1 MLSRTADCLY
11 WMARYTERAE
21 NTARMLDVNHQ
32 TSLLPQPAEFLEQSW
47 KKLLTISKLEEAF
60 LSKYDVINRE
70 NVLDFMIYETSNPSS
85 IVSCLFAARENARVI
100 RGKITSEVWET
111 QNTTWLELQRILEAR
126 NQADPSR
133 LLEWVKHRCHLFRG
147 VMHGTML
154 KNEAFYFMNVGTL
167 LERADNTARILETK
181 YEDQASLKVL
191 RTDKKGKVV
200 DGETIEIIDGAD
212 GNFFDFYHWAALLRS
227 VSAFEIYRQ
236 IYSDQVTPK
245 QVAELLIFNKQM
257 PRSLVS
263 CVNEL
268 IPLISEV
275 KNQQSK
281 EIERLLGKLKAN
293 LDYSDIDE
301 VFSQGLE
308 EFIEEFLER
317 INHIADEFSN
327 AYLIPLAVA

>member
-85 IVSCLFAARENARVI
+85 IVSCLYAARENARVI

-126 NQADPSR
+126 HQADPSR

-147 VMHGTML
+147 VLYGTML
-154 KNEAFYFMNVGTL
+154 KNEAFYFISVGTL
-167 LERADNTARILETK
+167 LERADNTARILQTK
-181 YEDQASLKVL
+181 YEDPVSLKVL
-191 RTDKKGKVV
+191 STHTTGDEGT
-200 DGETIEIIDGAD
+200 G

-245 QVAELLIFNKQM
+245 QVAQLLIFNKQM
-257 PRSLVS
+257 PRSLVC

-268 IPLISEV
+268 IPLISEM

-281 EIERLLGKLKAN
+281 EIERLLGKLKAS

-301 VFSQGLE
+301 VFEQGLE
-308 EFIEEFLER
+308 EFIEAFLER
-317 INHIADEFSN
+317 INHVADEISS

>member
-32 TSLLPQPAEFLEQSW
+32 TSLLPQPSEVLEQSW
-47 KKLLTISKLEEAF
+47 KKLLTISKLEGAF

-85 IVSCLFAARENARVI
+85 IVSCLYAARENARVI

-111 QNTTWLELQRILEAR
+111 QNTTWLELQRILQTR
-126 NQADPSR
+126 HQSDPSR

-147 VMHGTML
+147 VMYGTML
-154 KNEAFYFMNVGTL
+154 KNEAFYFINVGTL

-181 YEDQASLKVL
+181 YENEATLGQAYKEKSA
-191 RTDKKGKVV
+191 DDSA
-200 DGETIEIIDGAD
+200 DGEL
-212 GNFFDFYHWAALLRS
+212 FDFYHWAALLRS

-268 IPLISEV
+268 IPLVSEV

-281 EIERLLGKLKAN
+281 EIERLLGKLKAS

-301 VFSQGLE
+301 VFAQGLDG
-308 EFIEEFLER
+308 FIESFLER
-317 INHIADEFSN
+317 INHIADEFSS

>member
-32 TSLLPQPAEFLEQSW
+32 TSLLPQPAQFLEQSW
-47 KKLLTISKLEEAF
+47 KKLLTISKLEESF
-60 LSKYDVINRE
+60 LSQYDVINRE
-70 NVLDFMIYETSNPSS
+70 NVLDFMIYETGNPSS

-100 RGKITSEVWET
+100 RGRITSEVWET
-111 QNTTWLELQRILEAR
+111 QNTTWLELQQILESR
-126 NQADPSR
+126 HQADPSR

-147 VMHGTML
+147 VLHGTML
-154 KNEAFYFMNVGTL
+154 KNEAFYFIRVGTL
-167 LERADNTARILETK
+167 LERADNTARILENK
-181 YEDQASLKVL
+181 YEDQEAIQVL
-191 RTDKKGKVV
+191 EDS
-200 DGETIEIIDGAD
+200 AD
-212 GNFFDFYHWAALLRS
+212 HNFFDFYHWASLLRS

-245 QVAELLIFNKQM
+245 QVAQLLIFNKQM
-257 PRSLVS
+257 PRSLV
-263 CVNEL
+263 CCINEL

-281 EIERLLGKLKAN
+281 EIDRLLGKLKAS

-301 VFSQGLE
+301 VFEQGLE
-308 EFIEEFLER
+308 EFIETFLER
-317 INHIADEFSN
+317 INHIANEFSS
-327 AYLIPLAVA
+327 AYLIPLAAI

>member
-32 TSLLPQPAEFLEQSW
+32 TSLLPQPTEFLEQSW
-47 KKLLTISKLEEAF
+47 KKLLTISNPEESFLE
-60 LSKYDVINRE
+60 KYDVVTRE

-100 RGKITSEVWET
+100 RGKITSEAWET

-126 NQADPSR
+126 TQADPSR
-133 LLEWVKHRCHLFRG
+133 LLDWVKYRCHLFRG

-181 YEDQASLKVL
+181 YEGQAALKVL
-191 RTDKKGKVV
+191 RTDKKDTLVH
-200 DGETIEIIDGAD
+200 GELAELIDGAD
-212 GNFFDFYHWAALLRS
+212 GDFFDFYHWAALLRS

-245 QVAELLIFNKQM
+245 QVAQLLIFNKQM
-257 PRSLVS
+257 PRSLV
-263 CVNEL
+263 CCINEL
-268 IPLISEV
+268 IPLIAEM
-275 KNQQSK
+275 KNQESK
-281 EIERLLGKLKAN
+281 EIERLLGKLKAH

-317 INHIADEFSN
+317 INHIADEFSS

>member
-47 KKLLTISKLEEAF
+47 KKLLTISKLEESF
-60 LSKYDVINRE
+60 LQKYDVVTRE

-100 RGKITSEVWET
+100 RGKITSEAWET

-126 NQADPSR
+126 HQADPSR
-133 LLEWVKHRCHLFRG
+133 LLDWVKHRCHLFRG

-181 YEDQASLKVL
+181 YEGQVALKVL
-191 RTDKKGKVV
+191 HSDKQGNEVSAELV
-200 DGETIEIIDGAD
+200 EVIDGAD
-212 GNFFDFYHWAALLRS
+212 GDFFDFYHWAALLRS

-245 QVAELLIFNKQM
+245 QVAQLLIFNKQM
-257 PRSLVS
+257 PRSLVC

-268 IPLISEV
+268 IPLIAEM

-281 EIERLLGKLKAN
+281 EIERLLGKLKAS

>member
-1 MLSRTADCLY
+1 
-11 WMARYTERAE
+11 
-21 NTARMLDVNHQ
+21 
-32 TSLLPQPAEFLEQSW
+32 
-47 KKLLTISKLEEAF
+47 
-60 LSKYDVINRE
+60 
-70 NVLDFMIYETSNPSS
+70 
-85 IVSCLFAARENARVI
+85 
-100 RGKITSEVWET
+100 
-111 QNTTWLELQRILEAR
+111 
-126 NQADPSR
+126 
-133 LLEWVKHRCHLFRG
+133 
-147 VMHGTML
+147 MHGTML

-191 RTDKKGKVV
+191 RTDKKA
-200 DGETIEIIDGAD
+200 EADGAD
-212 GNFFDFYHWAALLRS
+212 GDFFDFYHWAALLRS

-245 QVAELLIFNKQM
+245 QVAQLLIFNKQM
-257 PRSLVS
+257 PRSLIS

-281 EIERLLGKLKAN
+281 EIERLLGKLKAS

>member
-32 TSLLPQPAEFLEQSW
+32 TSLLPQPAQFLEQSW
-47 KKLLTISKLEEAF
+47 KKLLTISKLEESF
-60 LSKYDVINRE
+60 LIKHDVINRE

-85 IVSCLFAARENARVI
+85 IVSCLFSARENARVI
-100 RGKITSEVWET
+100 RGRITSEVWET
-111 QNTTWLELQRILEAR
+111 QNTTWLELQQILEAR
-126 NQADPSR
+126 NQTDPSR

-154 KNEAFYFMNVGTL
+154 KNEAFYFIRVGTV
-167 LERADNTARILETK
+167 LERADNTARILENK
-181 YEDQASLKVL
+181 YEDQAAIQALEDD
-191 RTDKKGKVV
+191 TDN
-200 DGETIEIIDGAD
+200 
-212 GNFFDFYHWAALLRS
+212 NFFDFYHWASLLRS

-245 QVAELLIFNKQM
+245 QVAQLLIFNKQM
-257 PRSLVS
+257 PRSLV
-263 CVNEL
+263 CCINEL

-281 EIERLLGKLKAN
+281 EIERLLGKLKAS

-301 VFSQGLE
+301 VFEQGLE
-308 EFIEEFLER
+308 EFIETFLER
-317 INHIADEFSN
+317 INHIADEFSS
-327 AYLIPLAVA
+327 AYLIPLATI

>member
-32 TSLLPQPAEFLEQSW
+32 TSLLPQPSEFLEQSW

-60 LSKYDVINRE
+60 LSKHDVVNRE

-85 IVSCLFAARENARVI
+85 IVSCLYA
-100 RGKITSEVWET
+100 GKITSEAGET

-126 NQADPSR
+126 HQADPSR

-147 VMHGTML
+147 VLYGTML
-154 KNEAFYFMNVGTL
+154 KNEAFYFINVGTL

-181 YEDQASLKVL
+181 YEHQDALKVL
-191 RTDKKGKVV
+191 DPNKASD
-200 DGETIEIIDGAD
+200 DGTGGE
-212 GNFFDFYHWAALLRS
+212 FFDFYHWAALLRS

-245 QVAELLIFNKQM
+245 QVAQLLIFNKQM
-257 PRSLVS
+257 PRSLVC

-268 IPLISEV
+268 IPLISEM

-281 EIERLLGKLKAN
+281 EI
-293 LDYSDIDE
+293 
-301 VFSQGLE
+301 
-308 EFIEEFLER
+308 
-317 INHIADEFSN
+317 
-327 AYLIPLAVA
+327 

>member
-1 MLSRTADCLY
+1 
-11 WMARYTERAE
+11 MARYTERAE

-32 TSLLPQPAEFLEQSW
+32 TSLLPQPKEFLEQSW
-47 KKLLTISKLEEAF
+47 KKLLTISKLEDAF
-60 LSKYDVINRE
+60 LSQYDEVNRE

-85 IVSCLFAARENARVI
+85 IVSCLYAARENARVI

-126 NQADPSR
+126 HQADPSR

-147 VMHGTML
+147 VLHGTML
-154 KNEAFYFMNVGTL
+154 KNEAFYFINVGTL

-181 YEDQASLKVL
+181 YEDQAALKSF
-191 RTDKKGKVV
+191 RYKGS
-200 DGETIEIIDGAD
+200 DEGAD
-212 GNFFDFYHWAALLRS
+212 GKFFDFYHWAALLRS

-245 QVAELLIFNKQM
+245 QVAQLLIFNKQK
-257 PRSLVS
+257 PRSLIC

-281 EIERLLGKLKAN
+281 EIERLLGKLKAS

-301 VFSQGLE
+301 VFQQGLE
-308 EFIEEFLER
+308 EFIEVFLER

-327 AYLIPLAVA
+327 AYLIPLATN

>member
-11 WMARYTERAE
+11 WMSRYMERAE

-32 TSLLPQPAEFLEQSW
+32 TSLLPQPKEFLEQSW
-47 KKLLTISKLEEAF
+47 KKLLTISKLEDAF
-60 LSKYDVINRE
+60 LSQYDEVNRE

-85 IVSCLFAARENARVI
+85 IVSCLYAARENARVI

-126 NQADPSR
+126 HQADPSR

-147 VMHGTML
+147 VLHGTML
-154 KNEAFYFMNVGTL
+154 KNEAFYFINVGTL

-181 YEDQASLKVL
+181 YEDQAALKSF
-191 RTDKKGKVV
+191 RHKGS
-200 DGETIEIIDGAD
+200 DEGAD
-212 GNFFDFYHWAALLRS
+212 GKFFDFYHWAALLRS

-245 QVAELLIFNKQM
+245 QVAQLLIFNKQM
-257 PRSLVS
+257 PRSLIC

-281 EIERLLGKLKAN
+281 EIERLLGKLKAS

-301 VFSQGLE
+301 VFQQGLE
-308 EFIEEFLER
+308 EFIEVFLER

-327 AYLIPLAVA
+327 AYLIPLATN

>member
-32 TSLLPQPAEFLEQSW
+32 TSLLPQPTVFLEQSW
-47 KKLLTISKLEEAF
+47 RKLLTISKLEDLF
-60 LSKYDVINRE
+60 LSKYTVINRE
-70 NVLDFMIYETSNPSS
+70 NVLDFIIYETSNPSS

-111 QNTTWLELQRILEAR
+111 QNTTWLELQRIIEAR

-147 VMHGTML
+147 VMYGTML
-154 KNEAFYFMNVGTL
+154 KNEAFYFISIGTL
-167 LERADNTARILETK
+167 LERADNTARILENK
-181 YEDQASLKVL
+181 YEVQDSLKA
-191 RTDKKGKVV
+191 TSPKKTLEEG
-200 DGETIEIIDGAD
+200 TDGA
-212 GNFFDFYHWAALLRS
+212 FFDFYHWAALLRS

-245 QVAELLIFNKQM
+245 QVAQLLIFNKQM
-257 PRSLVS
+257 PRSLVC

-281 EIERLLGKLKAN
+281 EIERLLGKLKAS

-301 VFSQGLE
+301 VFEQGLE
-308 EFIEEFLER
+308 EFMKAFLER

>member
-47 KKLLTISKLEEAF
+47 KKLLTISKLEKSF
-60 LSKYDVINRE
+60 LNKYDVVTRE

-100 RGKITSEVWET
+100 RGKITSEAWET
-111 QNTTWLELQRILEAR
+111 QNTTWLELQRILETR
-126 NQADPSR
+126 NQTDPSR

-181 YEDQASLKVL
+181 YEDQAALKVL
-191 RTDKKGKVV
+191 RKDREGKITDET
-200 DGETIEIIDGAD
+200 DGH
-212 GNFFDFYHWAALLRS
+212 FFDFYHWAALLRS

-245 QVAELLIFNKQM
+245 QVAQLLIFNKQM
-257 PRSLVS
+257 PRSLV
-263 CVNEL
+263 CCINEL
-268 IPLISEV
+268 IPLIAEM

-281 EIERLLGKLKAN
+281 EIERLLGKLKAS

>member
-32 TSLLPQPAEFLEQSW
+32 TSLLPQPSEFLEQSW
-47 KKLLTISKLEEAF
+47 KKLLTISKLEESF
-60 LSKYDVINRE
+60 LQKYDAVTRE

-100 RGKITSEVWET
+100 RGRITSEAWET

-181 YEDQASLKVL
+181 YEDQATLKVL
-191 RTDKKGKVV
+191 RTDKKV
-200 DGETIEIIDGAD
+200 DADGAD
-212 GNFFDFYHWAALLRS
+212 GDFFDFYHWAALLRS

-281 EIERLLGKLKAN
+281 EIERLLGKLKAS

>member
-1 MLSRTADCLY
+1 
-11 WMARYTERAE
+11 MARYTERAE

-32 TSLLPQPAEFLEQSW
+32 TSLLPQPKEFLEQSW
-47 KKLLTISKLEEAF
+47 KKLLTISKLEDAF
-60 LSKYDVINRE
+60 LSQYDEVNRE

-85 IVSCLFAARENARVI
+85 IVSCLYAARENARVI

-126 NQADPSR
+126 HQADPSR

-147 VMHGTML
+147 VLHGTML
-154 KNEAFYFMNVGTL
+154 KNEAFYFINVGTL

-181 YEDQASLKVL
+181 YEDQAALKSF
-191 RTDKKGKVV
+191 RYKGS
-200 DGETIEIIDGAD
+200 DEGAD
-212 GNFFDFYHWAALLRS
+212 GKFFDFYHWAALLRS

-245 QVAELLIFNKQM
+245 QVAQLLIFNKQM
-257 PRSLVS
+257 PRSLIC

-281 EIERLLGKLKAN
+281 EIERLLGKLKAS

-301 VFSQGLE
+301 VFQQGLE
-308 EFIEEFLER
+308 EFIEVFLER

-327 AYLIPLAVA
+327 AYLIPLATN

>member
-47 KKLLTISKLEEAF
+47 KKLLTISKLEDAF
-60 LSKYDVINRE
+60 LKQYEVINRE

-100 RGKITSEVWET
+100 RGRITSEVWET
-111 QNTTWLELQRILEAR
+111 QNTTWLELQRILQTR
-126 NQADPSR
+126 HQTDPSR
-133 LLEWVKHRCHLFRG
+133 LLEWVKHQCHLFRG
-147 VMHGTML
+147 VMYGTML
-154 KNEAFYFMNVGTL
+154 KNESLYFMNIGTL
-167 LERADNTARILETK
+167 LERADNTARILQTK
-181 YEDQASLKVL
+181 YEERTSLESPNSEDNALLERGESAS
-191 RTDKKGKVV
+191 
-200 DGETIEIIDGAD
+200 

-236 IYSDQVTPK
+236 IYSDQITPK
-245 QVAELLIFNKQM
+245 QVAKLLIFNKQM
-257 PRSLVS
+257 PRSLVC

-275 KNQQSK
+275 KSQQSK
-281 EIERLLGKLKAN
+281 DIERLLGKLKAS
-293 LDYSDIDE
+293 LDYSGIDE

-308 EFIEEFLER
+308 EFIDEFLER

-327 AYLIPLAVA
+327 AYLIPLAVH

>member
-47 KKLLTISKLEEAF
+47 KKLLTISKLEESF
-60 LSKYDVINRE
+60 LSKHNVINRE
-70 NVLDFMIYETSNPSS
+70 NVLDFMIYETGNPSS
-85 IVSCLFAARENARVI
+85 IVSCLFAARENARVL
-100 RGKITSEVWET
+100 RGRITSEVWET
-111 QNTTWLELQRILEAR
+111 QNTTWLELQQILEAR
-126 NQADPSR
+126 NQTDPSR

-154 KNEAFYFMNVGTL
+154 KNEAFYFIRVGTV
-167 LERADNTARILETK
+167 LERADNTARILENK
-181 YEDQASLKVL
+181 YEDQAAIQALENH
-191 RTDKKGKVV
+191 TD
-200 DGETIEIIDGAD
+200 
-212 GNFFDFYHWAALLRS
+212 NHFFDFYHWASLLRS

-245 QVAELLIFNKQM
+245 QVAQLLIFNKQM
-257 PRSLVS
+257 PRSLV
-263 CVNEL
+263 CCINEL

-281 EIERLLGKLKAN
+281 EIERLLGKLKAS

-301 VFSQGLE
+301 VFEQGLE
-308 EFIEEFLER
+308 DFIEAFLER
-317 INHIADEFSN
+317 VNHIADEFSS
-327 AYLIPLAVA
+327 AYLIPLASI

>member
-47 KKLLTISKLEEAF
+47 KKLLTISKLEESF
-60 LSKYDVINRE
+60 LQKYDVVTRE

-100 RGKITSEVWET
+100 RGKITSEAWET

-126 NQADPSR
+126 HQADPSR
-133 LLEWVKHRCHLFRG
+133 LLDWVKHRCHLFRG

-181 YEDQASLKVL
+181 YEGQSALEVL
-191 RTDKKGKVV
+191 HSDKQGNEVSAELV
-200 DGETIEIIDGAD
+200 EVIDGAD
-212 GNFFDFYHWAALLRS
+212 GDFFDFYHWAALLRS

-245 QVAELLIFNKQM
+245 QVAQLLIFNKQM
-257 PRSLVS
+257 PRSLVC

-268 IPLISEV
+268 IPLIAEM

-281 EIERLLGKLKAN
+281 EIERLLGKLKAS

>member
-47 KKLLTISKLEEAF
+47 KKLLTISKLEESF
-60 LSKYDVINRE
+60 LQKYYVVTRE

-100 RGKITSEVWET
+100 RGKITSEAWET

-133 LLEWVKHRCHLFRG
+133 LLDWVKHRCHLFRG

-181 YEDQASLKVL
+181 YEGQAALKVL
-191 RTDKKGKVV
+191 RTDKKGKAV
-200 DGETIEIIDGAD
+200 DGEVAEVIDGAD
-212 GNFFDFYHWAALLRS
+212 GDFFDFYHWAALLRS

-245 QVAELLIFNKQM
+245 QVAQLLIFNKQM
-257 PRSLVS
+257 PRSLVC

-268 IPLISEV
+268 IPLIAEM

-281 EIERLLGKLKAN
+281 EIERLLGKLKAS

>member
-32 TSLLPQPAEFLEQSW
+32 TSLLPQPEAFLEQSW
-47 KKLLTISKLEEAF
+47 KKLLTISKLEDAF
-60 LSKYDVINRE
+60 LAKYDVINRE
-70 NVLDFMIYETSNPSS
+70 NVLDFMIYETSNTSS

-126 NQADPSR
+126 TQADPSR

-154 KNEAFYFMNVGTL
+154 KNESFYFMNVGTL
-167 LERADNTARILETK
+167 LERADNTARILQTK
-181 YEDQASLKVL
+181 YEDQSTLKVL
-191 RTDKKGKVV
+191 RSGAKAAD
-200 DGETIEIIDGAD
+200 DGAD
-212 GNFFDFYHWAALLRS
+212 GDFFDFYHWAALLRS

-257 PRSLVS
+257 PRSLVC
-263 CVNEL
+263 CVSEL
-268 IPLISEV
+268 IPLVAEI
-275 KNQQSK
+275 KNHQSK
-281 EIERLLGKLKAN
+281 EIERLLGKLKAS
-293 LDYSDIDE
+293 LDFSDIDD
-301 VFSQGLE
+301 VFAQGLE
-308 EFIEEFLER
+308 EYIEEFLAR

>member
-47 KKLLTISKLEEAF
+47 KKLLTISKLEDAF
-60 LSKYDVINRE
+60 RAQYDVINRE
-70 NVLDFMIYETSNPSS
+70 NILDFMIYETGNPSS

-126 NQADPSR
+126 NQSDPSR
-133 LLEWVKHRCHLFRG
+133 LLDWVKHRCHLFRG

-154 KNEAFYFMNVGTL
+154 KNEAFYFMNIGTL
-167 LERADNTARILETK
+167 LERADSTARILQTK
-181 YEDQASLKVL
+181 YEDPITLKALNNPENDLKEV
-191 RTDKKGKVV
+191 TEG
-200 DGETIEIIDGAD
+200 TD

-236 IYSDQVTPK
+236 IYSDQVSPK
-245 QVAELLIFNKQM
+245 KVAQLLIFNKQM
-257 PRSLVS
+257 PRSLVC

-275 KNQQSK
+275 KNLQSK
-281 EIERLLGKLKAN
+281 EIERLLGKLKAS

-301 VFSQGLE
+301 VFTQGLE
-308 EFIEEFLER
+308 EFIEDFLER
-317 INHIADEFSN
+317 INFIADEFSN

>member
-32 TSLLPQPAEFLEQSW
+32 TSLLPQPKEFLEQSW
-47 KKLLTISKLEEAF
+47 RKLLTISKLEESF
-60 LSKYDVINRE
+60 KNHYEIINRE

-111 QNTTWLELQRILEAR
+111 QNTTWLELQRIIEAR
-126 NQADPSR
+126 DQTDPSR

-154 KNEAFYFMNVGTL
+154 KNEAFDFINVGTL

-181 YEDQASLKVL
+181 YEDQATFKVL
-191 RTDKKGKVV
+191 RV
-200 DGETIEIIDGAD
+200 DSKNSEDGTVGD
-212 GNFFDFYHWAALLRS
+212 FFDFYHWAALLRS

-245 QVAELLIFNKQM
+245 QVAQLLIFNRQM
-257 PRSLVS
+257 PRSLV
-263 CVNEL
+263 CCINEL
-268 IPLISEV
+268 IPLIAEV

-281 EIERLLGKLKAN
+281 EIERLLGKLKAS

-301 VFSQGLE
+301 VFSTGLE
-308 EFIEEFLER
+308 EFIEIFLER
-317 INHIADEFSN
+317 INHIADEFST

>member
-21 NTARMLDVNHQ
+21 NTARMIDVNHQ
-32 TSLLPQPAEFLEQSW
+32 TSLLPQPTEFLEQSW
-47 KKLLTISKLEEAF
+47 KKLLTISKLGGAF
-60 LSKYDVINRE
+60 FSKYDAINRE

-85 IVSCLFAARENARVI
+85 IVSCLYAARENARVI

-111 QNTTWLELQRILEAR
+111 QNTTWLELQRILQTR
-126 NQADPSR
+126 HQSDPSR

-154 KNEAFYFMNVGTL
+154 KNEIFYFINVGTL

-181 YEDQASLKVL
+181 YQDQASISGINSSKSH
-191 RTDKKGKVV
+191 DKEV
-200 DGETIEIIDGAD
+200 DGD
-212 GNFFDFYHWAALLRS
+212 FFDFYHWAALLRS

-236 IYSDQVTPK
+236 IYSDQVSPK
-245 QVAELLIFNKQM
+245 QVAQLLIFNKQM
-257 PRSLVS
+257 PRSLIS
-263 CVNEL
+263 CINEL
-268 IPLISEV
+268 IALIPEI

-281 EIERLLGKLKAN
+281 EIERLLGKLKAS

-301 VFSQGLE
+301 VFEQDFEG
-308 EFIEEFLER
+308 FIEAFLGR
-317 INHIADEFSN
+317 INHIADEFSS
-327 AYLIPLAVA
+327 AYLIPLTVA

>member
-21 NTARMLDVNHQ
+21 NTARMLDVNHR
-32 TSLLPQPAEFLEQSW
+32 TSLLPQPAQFLEQSW
-47 KKLLTISKLEEAF
+47 KKLLTISKLEESF

-70 NVLDFMIYETSNPSS
+70 NVLDFMIYETGNPSS

-100 RGKITSEVWET
+100 RGRITSEVWET
-111 QNTTWLELQRILEAR
+111 QNTTWLELQQILESR
-126 NQADPSR
+126 HQADPSR

-147 VMHGTML
+147 VLHGTML
-154 KNEAFYFMNVGTL
+154 KNEAFYFIRVGTL
-167 LERADNTARILETK
+167 LERADNTARILENK
-181 YEDQASLKVL
+181 YEDQEAIQVL
-191 RTDKKGKVV
+191 EDS
-200 DGETIEIIDGAD
+200 AD
-212 GNFFDFYHWAALLRS
+212 HNFFDFYHWASLLRS

-245 QVAELLIFNKQM
+245 QVAQLLIFNKQM
-257 PRSLVS
+257 PRSMV
-263 CVNEL
+263 CCINEL

-281 EIERLLGKLKAN
+281 EIDRLLGKLKAS

-301 VFSQGLE
+301 VFEQGLE
-308 EFIEEFLER
+308 EFIETFLER
-317 INHIADEFSN
+317 INHIANEFSSV
-327 AYLIPLAVA
+327 YLIPLAAI

>member
-32 TSLLPQPAEFLEQSW
+32 TSLLPQPSEFLEQSW
-47 KKLLTISKLEEAF
+47 KKLLTISKLEESF
-60 LSKYDVINRE
+60 LQKYDAVTRE

-100 RGKITSEVWET
+100 RGRITSEAWET

-181 YEDQASLKVL
+181 YEDQATLKVL
-191 RTDKKGKVV
+191 RTDKKV
-200 DGETIEIIDGAD
+200 DADGAD
-212 GNFFDFYHWAALLRS
+212 GDFFDFYHWATLLRS

-281 EIERLLGKLKAN
+281 EIERLLGKLKAS

>member
-60 LSKYDVINRE
+60 LSQHEVINRE

-85 IVSCLFAARENARVI
+85 IVSCLYAARENARVI

-126 NQADPSR
+126 HQADPSR

-147 VMHGTML
+147 VLYGTML
-154 KNEAFYFMNVGTL
+154 KNEAFYFINVGTL

-181 YEDQASLKVL
+181 YEYQDTQKVS
-191 RTDKKGKVV
+191 DSKKGSD
-200 DGETIEIIDGAD
+200 DGTGGA
-212 GNFFDFYHWAALLRS
+212 FFDFYHWAALLRS

-245 QVAELLIFNKQM
+245 QVAKLLIFNKQM
-257 PRSLVS
+257 PRSLVC

-268 IPLISEV
+268 IPLISEM

-281 EIERLLGKLKAN
+281 EIERLLGKLKAS
-293 LDYSDIDE
+293 LEYSDIDE
-301 VFSQGLE
+301 VFDQGLE
-308 EFIEEFLER
+308 DFIEVFLER
-317 INHIADEFSN
+317 INHIADEISN

>member
-1 MLSRTADCLY
+1 
-11 WMARYTERAE
+11 MARYTERAE

-47 KKLLTISKLEEAF
+47 KKLLTISKLEESF
-60 LSKYDVINRE
+60 LNKYDVITRE

-100 RGKITSEVWET
+100 RGKITSEAWET

-126 NQADPSR
+126 NQTDPSR

-181 YEDQASLKVL
+181 YEDQAALRVL
-191 RTDKKGKVV
+191 RKDHEGKLV
-200 DGETIEIIDGAD
+200 DGAD

-245 QVAELLIFNKQM
+245 QVAQLLIFNKQM
-257 PRSLVS
+257 PRSLVC

-268 IPLISEV
+268 IPLIAEM

-281 EIERLLGKLKAN
+281 EIERLLGKLKAS

>member
-32 TSLLPQPAEFLEQSW
+32 TSLLPQPAQFLEQSW
-47 KKLLTISKLEEAF
+47 KKLLTISKLEESF
-60 LSKYDVINRE
+60 LSQYDVINRE
-70 NVLDFMIYETSNPSS
+70 NVLDFMIYETGNPSS

-100 RGKITSEVWET
+100 RGRITSEVWET
-111 QNTTWLELQRILEAR
+111 QNTTWLELQKILESR
-126 NQADPSR
+126 HQSDPSR

-147 VMHGTML
+147 VLHGTML
-154 KNEAFYFMNVGTL
+154 KNEAFYFIRVGTL
-167 LERADNTARILETK
+167 LERADNTARILENK
-181 YEDQASLKVL
+181 YEDQEAIQVL
-191 RTDKKGKVV
+191 EDS
-200 DGETIEIIDGAD
+200 AD
-212 GNFFDFYHWAALLRS
+212 HNFFDFYHWASLLRS

-245 QVAELLIFNKQM
+245 QVAQLLIFNKQM
-257 PRSLVS
+257 PRSMV
-263 CVNEL
+263 CCINEL

-281 EIERLLGKLKAN
+281 EIDRLLGKLKAS

-301 VFSQGLE
+301 VFEQGLE
-308 EFIEEFLER
+308 EFIETFLER
-317 INHIADEFSN
+317 INHIANEFSS
-327 AYLIPLAVA
+327 AYLIPLAAI

>member
-21 NTARMLDVNHQ
+21 NTARMIDVNHQ

-47 KKLLTISKLEEAF
+47 KKLLTISKLEEVF
-60 LSKYDVINRE
+60 LRKYDVINRE

-100 RGKITSEVWET
+100 RSKITSEVWET

-147 VMHGTML
+147 VLYGTML
-154 KNEAFYFMNVGTL
+154 KNEAFYFISVGTL

-181 YEDQASLKVL
+181 YEDQDALKVF
-191 RTDKKGKVV
+191 TPKKGS
-200 DGETIEIIDGAD
+200 EDGAD
-212 GNFFDFYHWAALLRS
+212 GKFFDFYHWAALLRS

-245 QVAELLIFNKQM
+245 QVAQLLIFNKQM
-257 PRSLVS
+257 PRSLV
-263 CVNEL
+263 CCINEL
-268 IPLISEV
+268 IPLMSEL

-281 EIERLLGKLKAN
+281 EIERLLGKLKAG

-301 VFSQGLE
+301 VFEQGLE
-308 EFIEEFLER
+308 EFIEAFLER

>member
-47 KKLLTISKLEEAF
+47 KKLLTISKLEKLF
-60 LSKYDVINRE
+60 LEKYDVVTRE

-100 RGKITSEVWET
+100 RGKITSEAWET

-126 NQADPSR
+126 NQTDPSR

-181 YEDQASLKVL
+181 YEDQVALKVL
-191 RTDKKGKVV
+191 RKDKEGKLV
-200 DGETIEIIDGAD
+200 DETD

-245 QVAELLIFNKQM
+245 QVAQLLIFNKQM
-257 PRSLVS
+257 PRSLVC

-268 IPLISEV
+268 IPLIAEM

-281 EIERLLGKLKAN
+281 EIERLLGKLKAS

>member
-1 MLSRTADCLY
+1 
-11 WMARYTERAE
+11 
-21 NTARMLDVNHQ
+21 MLDVNHQ

-60 LSKYDVINRE
+60 LSKYDVITRE
-70 NVLDFMIYETSNPSS
+70 NVMDFMIYETSNHSS
-85 IVSCLFAARENARVI
+85 IVSCLYAARENARVI

-126 NQADPSR
+126 HQADPSR
-133 LLEWVKHRCHLFRG
+133 LLDWVKHRCHLFRG
-147 VMHGTML
+147 VLYGTML
-154 KNEAFYFMNVGTL
+154 KNEAFYFISVGTL

-181 YEDQASLKVL
+181 YEDQATLKVL
-191 RTDKKGKVV
+191 GANKSSDEGT
-200 DGETIEIIDGAD
+200 DGE
-212 GNFFDFYHWAALLRS
+212 FFDFYHWAALLRS

-257 PRSLVS
+257 PRSLVC

-281 EIERLLGKLKAN
+281 EIERLLGKLKASM
-293 LDYSDIDE
+293 DYSDIDE
-301 VFSQGLE
+301 VFEQGLE
-308 EFIEEFLER
+308 EYIESFLER

>member
-47 KKLLTISKLEEAF
+47 KKLLTISKLEKLF
-60 LSKYDVINRE
+60 LEKYDVVTRE

-100 RGKITSEVWET
+100 RGKITSEAWET
-111 QNTTWLELQRILEAR
+111 QNTTWLKLQRILESR
-126 NQADPSR
+126 NQTDPSR

-181 YEDQASLKVL
+181 YEGQVALKAL
-191 RTDKKGKVV
+191 GKGKEGKEGKSV
-200 DGETIEIIDGAD
+200 DETD

-236 IYSDQVTPK
+236 IYSDQVSPK
-245 QVAELLIFNKQM
+245 KVAQLLIFNKQM
-257 PRSLVS
+257 PRSLVC

-268 IPLISEV
+268 IPLIAEM

-281 EIERLLGKLKAN
+281 EIERLLGKLKAS

-308 EFIEEFLER
+308 EFIKEFLER